1 MRTQAIIVS
10 VIALG
15 LLAAIL
21 YEGTK
26 KSTNE

>member
-15 LLAAIL
+15 LLADIL